1 MKNKRS
7 LFSPVISIIYIATVV
22 TFVVSLFI
30 EYKSSPAK
38 IEARVDELARAT
50 TQNLSVNQPG
60 TDQFETALL
69 HSIGYV
75 SDIAGIQLSQN
86 GELLFSLPGDLAENS
101 PTRSPFVTVTE
112 RPIYAKDQDE
122 VQMKVAAYLIQPSS
136 LYIKGL
142 IAFFII
148 LATTLFCITYLI
160 YLYAS
165 DKKSYDPEF
174 EDRFVSKKK
183 SNKKSDEIDDD
194 ISFSRNEDFI
204 EPLVVDQ
211 EKTSACEFDGTE
223 EYEND
228 TYDEYDP
235 LPDFPD
241 DEAELE
247 DFEEDEPNDEA
258 TQVLNDE
265 KDSAPNFDEEIQ
277 GNLNKTV
284 AAEDYEEDFEHKS
297 NIDKEF
303 DEEALREENEPE
315 DIEAQLEDD
324 AGTEEETPDLNDS
337 ADSLYSDFQMPVSPS
352 STITQEEYQALTKDL
367 LDEPDSQENDDFLGP
382 LIDDDESS
390 EDEEIEEENKVAEPA
405 SIRTKLDSPLQNAL

>member
-258 TQVLNDE
+258 TQVLND
-265 KDSAPNFDEEIQ
+265 
-277 GNLNKTV
+277 
-284 AAEDYEEDFEHKS
+284 
-297 NIDKEF
+297 
-303 DEEALREENEPE
+303 
-315 DIEAQLEDD
+315 
-324 AGTEEETPDLNDS
+324 
-337 ADSLYSDFQMPVSPS
+337 
-352 STITQEEYQALTKDL
+352 
-367 LDEPDSQENDDFLGP
+367 
-382 LIDDDESS
+382 
-390 EDEEIEEENKVAEPA
+390 
-405 SIRTKLDSPLQNAL
+405 